1 MVSVQLSVL
10 RDSAEAVNQVSG
22 KQRFCECDPLGAARN
37 DDQIGKDRFR
47 SHPMPNP
54 RRLGYIR
61 VSTRAQAPDRQIEV
75 LRAECD
81 ELYVE
86 HVSAVAAERPVFD
99 KLITDLNPGDT
110 FVVVDLDR
118 AFRSAVDAILISS
131 ALCQQGVKFKI
142 LSFPLDTTSDEGELF
157 FGIVALFAQ
166 FERRIISR
174 RTREGLEAARARG
187 VTLGRRPKL
196 TEQQIRAAYRQ
207 LTTLGCKDIA
217 NGLGVSRITLQ
228 RSFRRLGLHYPIRV
242 RTAAE
247 ESTHA

>member
-1 MVSVQLSVL
+1 MVFVQLSAL
-10 RDSAEAVNQVSG
+10 GDSAEAVNQVSG
-22 KQRFCECDPLGAARN
+22 KQRFCGYDLLAASP
-37 DDQIGKDRFR
+37 DDGQIGKDRFR

-75 LRAECD
+75 LRSECD
-81 ELYVE
+81 DLYIE

-118 AFRSAVDAILISS
+118 AFRSAVDAILVSS

-174 RTREGLEAARARG
+174 RTREGLDAARARG

-196 TEQQIRAAYRQ
+196 TEHEIRAAHKQ
-207 LTTLGCKDIA
+207 LATVGCKDIA
-217 NGLGVSRITLQ
+217 NRLGVSRITLQ
-228 RSFRRLGLHYPIRV
+228 RGFHRLGLRYPV
-242 RTAAE
+242 HVAQ
-247 ESTHA
+247 SLKVSPHA

>member
-1 MVSVQLSVL
+1 
-10 RDSAEAVNQVSG
+10 
-22 KQRFCECDPLGAARN
+22 
-37 DDQIGKDRFR
+37 
-47 SHPMPNP
+47 MPTP

-81 ELYVE
+81 ALYIE

-99 KLITDLNPGDT
+99 KLITDLKPGDT
-110 FVVVDLDR
+110 LVVVDLDR
-118 AFRSAVDAILISS
+118 AFRSAVDAILVSGT
-131 ALCQQGVKFKI
+131 LCQQGVKFKI

-174 RTREGLEAARARG
+174 RTREGLDAARARG

-196 TEQQIRAAYRQ
+196 TESEVRAAHKQ
-207 LTTLGCKDIA
+207 LATTGCKDIA
-217 NGLGVSRITLQ
+217 SDLGVSRITLQ
-228 RSFRRLGLHYPIRV
+228 RGFHRLGLRYPIR
-242 RTAAE
+242 AKPSSK
-247 ESTHA
+247 ESPHA